1 MTEPTKL
8 PEQQFFSLDEIA
20 KRWKLELAHVEELG
34 KDGVLKV
41 QIGTISDRDLGGI
54 IPKLVS
60 GISRAERDRFE
71 REHQLGP
78 SAPKKPDGHMDPRER
93 RAMLNIIGALL
104 ELVKNPRPNR
114 NCNDDVINEL
124 MDNWPEKYGISP
136 TNLKKKFAEAKKS
149 LDEDS

>member
-8 PEQQFFSLDEIA
+8 PGRDFFTLEETAERWGLDI
-20 KRWKLELAHVEELG
+20 EELEHWARQNL
-34 KDGVLKV
+34 LKTKV
-41 QIGTISDRDLGGI
+41 GTTGAGLSIK
-54 IPKLVS
+54 PLVT

-71 REHQLGP
+71 RENELGP
-78 SAPKKPDGHMDPRER
+78 LFAPKKPGGQDPRER

-104 ELVKNPRPNR
+104 QLVKSPRPNR